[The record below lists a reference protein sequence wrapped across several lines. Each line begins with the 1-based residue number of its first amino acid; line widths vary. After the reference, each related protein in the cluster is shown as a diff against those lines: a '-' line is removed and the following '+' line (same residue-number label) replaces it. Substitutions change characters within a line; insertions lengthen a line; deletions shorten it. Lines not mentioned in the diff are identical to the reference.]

1 MATQLN
7 SKIAAEFHLRFLK
20 NEPRLSIVQGSAGP
34 QPLSIFMTEVF
45 VKSFMLFMW

>member
-7 SKIAAEFHLRFLK
+7 SKIAAEFHLRFVE
-20 NEPRLSIVQGSAGP
+20 NEPRLSIFQVSAGP
-34 QPLSIFMTEVF
+34 KPLSIFMTEVF